1 MTGSYLIEET
11 VIKIFRLL
19 VVIRILLGGVPL
31 LFVGFFLEEPVPLIR
46 LIGQLIFSLLALY
59 LSIPILKT
67 WLQRF
72 YLPIALVI
80 AIVVS
85 ILEQQILL
93 WQQLYIGQEIEVS
106 TLSITLNKLSIGT
119 APLLENT
126 GIWLPFLFVPLVIVA
141 WRYGF
146 RSVIIFCVLMIGMIV
161 GFHVLFG
168 NFDTHILLLLL
179 YSLNGQ
185 IFVSLAIGY
194 VIAHLNNVQKQQH
207 HELEQANRKL
217 QQHTIVL
224 EQLTISHERNRLARE
239 LHDTLA
245 HTLSGTTVQL
255 EASETLRSK
264 DPAKSQELV
273 QQSLHRLR
281 SGLTETRRALEAL
294 RASPLDDLGLLL
306 ALRQLIK
313 DYEQR
318 TGWVVEL
325 QILESSPEISP
336 TVEQTLYRCTQ
347 EVLSNIDRHAV
358 ASKVDIKLNAT
369 EQLICLSIRD
379 NGRGF
384 DLGKMN
390 TMDNRFGVI
399 GMQERVEALGGLL
412 EIDSQFGHGTTVNIE
427 MRMMT

>member
-1 MTGSYLIEET
+1 MTGSYLIEAT

-19 VVIRILLGGVPL
+19 VVIRILLGGIPL
-31 LFVGFFLEEPVPLIR
+31 VFVGVFLEESVPLIR
-46 LIGQLIFSLLALY
+46 LIGQFIFILLALY

-72 YLPIALVI
+72 YLPIALVV

-93 WQQLYIGQEIEVS
+93 WRQLSIGQEIDVS
-106 TLSITLNKLSIGT
+106 TLSITLDKLSNGT

-126 GIWLPFLFVPLVIVA
+126 GIWIPFLFVPLVIVA
-141 WRYGF
+141 WRYGL
-146 RSVIIFCVLMIGMIV
+146 RSVIIFCVSMIGMIV

-168 NFDTHILLLLL
+168 NFDTHIFLLLL

-185 IFVSLAIGY
+185 IFVSLAVGY
-194 VIAHLNNVQKQQH
+194 VIAHLNNVQKQQR

-217 QQHTIVL
+217 LQHAIVV
-224 EQLTISHERNRLARE
+224 EQLTISQERNRLARE

-255 EASETLRSK
+255 EASEALRSK
-264 DPAKSQELV
+264 DPVKSQQLV
-273 QQSLHRLR
+273 QQSLQRLR
-281 SGLTETRRALEAL
+281 SGLTETRRALQAL

-306 ALRQLIK
+306 ALHQLIK

-318 TGWVVEL
+318 TGWVVK
-325 QILESSPEISP
+325 LEMIESLPDISP

-347 EVLSNIDRHAV
+347 EVLSNIDRHAS
-358 ASKVDIKLNAT
+358 ASKVDITLSTTKQT
-369 EQLICLSIRD
+369 IYLSIHD
-379 NGRGF
+379 NGQGF
-384 DLGKMN
+384 DLQKLN
-390 TMDNRFGVI
+390 PANNRFGII
-399 GMQERVEALGGLL
+399 GMQERVETFGGLL
-412 EIDSQFGHGTTVNIE
+412 KIDSQIGHGTTINIE
-427 MRMMT
+427 MRMLV

>member
-1 MTGSYLIEET
+1 MTGSYLIET
-11 VIKIFRLL
+11 AVIKIFRLL
-19 VVIRILLGGVPL
+19 VVIRIFLGGIPL
-31 LFVGFFLEEPVPLIR
+31 FFVFFFLEEPLPLIR
-46 LIGQLIFSLLALY
+46 LIGQFIFSLLVLY

-93 WQQLYIGQEIEVS
+93 WRHLYIGQEIEVN
-106 TLSITLNKLSIGT
+106 TLSITLNQLSNGT
-119 APLLENT
+119 APLIENT
-126 GIWLPFLFVPLVIVA
+126 GIWTPFLFVPLVVIA

-146 RSVIIFCVLMIGMIV
+146 RSVIIFCVLMIIMIV

-168 NFDTHILLLLL
+168 TFDTHIFLLLL

-185 IFVSLAIGY
+185 IFVSLAVGY
-194 VIAHLNNVQKQQH
+194 VIAHLNNVQKQQR

-217 QQHTIVL
+217 LQHAIVV

-245 HTLSGTTVQL
+245 HTLSATTVQI
-255 EASETLRSK
+255 EASEALRSK
-264 DPAKSQELV
+264 DPVKSQQLV
-273 QQSLHRLR
+273 QQSLQCLR
-281 SGLTETRRALEAL
+281 SGLTETRRALQAL

-306 ALRQLIK
+306 ALHQLIK

-325 QILESSPEISP
+325 EMIESLPDISP

-347 EVLSNIDRHAV
+347 EVLSNIDRHAA
-358 ASKVDIKLNAT
+358 ASKVDITLSTTKQA
-369 EQLICLSIRD
+369 ICLSIHD
-379 NGRGF
+379 NGQGF
-384 DLGKMN
+384 DLQKLN
-390 TMDNRFGVI
+390 PANNRFGII
-399 GMQERVEALGGLL
+399 GMQERVEALDGLL
-412 EIDSQFGHGTTVNIE
+412 KIDSQIGHGTTINIE
-427 MRMMT
+427 MRMLV